1 MHSIVT
7 NFRNRAS
14 NVRQRL
20 EETPSPQDDSVL
32 SEELAV
38 FNNELH
44 LDLDMNK
51 KNSAT
56 AADSSAD
63 CNDNRGLIEKLIE

>member
-1 MHSIVT
+1 MT

-14 NVRQRL
+14 TVRKRL

-44 LDLDMNK
+44 LDGDMNK
-51 KNSAT
+51 KISA
-56 AADSSAD
+56 AAVDLSAAD